1 MRGWHHYRMRL
12 LILGGTWFLG
22 RTLAETAVTL
32 GWEVTTFSRGLH
44 GHDVPGTVPVRGQRE
59 DSDDVARLASRGRW
73 DVVVDTS
80 GYTPEAV
87 DLAARMLRDR
97 AARYVLIST
106 VNAYRG
112 WPAEPLTDESPV
124 YEDVGD
130 DAKPVPSAAEVL
142 APSGIRYGQ
151 GKAAGERALIRSFP
165 EHGSLILRPG
175 VILGPYEYIGRL
187 AWLLRRMEGGG
198 QVLAAGSPSRPIQP
212 VDVRD
217 LSAFVLHAAK
227 TGLSGA
233 MNVTAPLGH
242 ATYGELM
249 ESCRDVTGGHAQLVW
264 VADDWLAAQDVTP
277 WSEIPLWRTTA
288 GAWHV
293 SSERAW
299 ATGLTCR
306 PLPETV
312 AGTWDWLRQEDPM
325 PHERAA
331 EIGLDALKEEQLLTA
346 WREHA
351 AGRQGG
357 S

>member
-1 MRGWHHYRMRL
+1 MRL

-22 RTLAETAVTL
+22 RTLAELAL
-32 GWEVTTFSRGLH
+32 DGNWEVTTFSRGLH
-44 GHDVPGTVPVRGQRE
+44 GHDVPGTVPVRGRR
-59 DSDDVARLASRGRW
+59 DAPDDVARLAASGRW

-80 GYTPEAV
+80 GYAPEAV
-87 DLAARMLRDR
+87 DLAARVLRDR
-97 AARYVLIST
+97 ASRYVLIST

-112 WPAEPLTDESPV
+112 WPTEPLTDESPI
-124 YEDVGD
+124 YEDAD
-130 DAKPVPSAAEVL
+130 DGARPVASAAEVL

-151 GKAAGERALIRSFP
+151 GKAASERALIRSFP
-165 EHGSLILRPG
+165 GHRSLILRPG

-187 AWLLRRMEGGG
+187 PWLLHRMERGG
-198 QVLAAGSPSRPIQP
+198 QVLAAGNPSRPIQP

-217 LSAFVLHAAK
+217 LSAFVLHAAE
-227 TGLSGA
+227 TALSGA

-242 ATYGELM
+242 ATYGELL
-249 ESCRDVTGGHAQLVW
+249 ESCRDMTGGHAELVW

-277 WSEIPLWRTTA
+277 WSEIPLWRPTA

-293 SSERAW
+293 SSQRAW
-299 ATGLTCR
+299 AAGLSCR

-312 AGTWDWLRQEDPM
+312 AGTWDWLRREEPV

-331 EIGLDALKEEQLLTA
+331 EIGLDAVKEERLLAA

-351 AGRQGG
+351 ASRQGR